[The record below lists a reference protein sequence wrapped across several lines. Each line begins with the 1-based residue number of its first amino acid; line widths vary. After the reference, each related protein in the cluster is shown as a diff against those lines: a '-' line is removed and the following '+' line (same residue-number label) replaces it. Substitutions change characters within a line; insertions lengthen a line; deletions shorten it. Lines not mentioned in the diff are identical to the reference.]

1 MTGITVVTY
10 ERPLLLNFV
19 LSRIFKYS
27 QDIKVVVVSNSD
39 NLDMISKEQDL
50 QKIYPFSYI
59 QNENPK
65 VLTARN
71 RGTLHNFEDCEFFV
85 EMDDDVIVT
94 PEWLERITMIMSSD
108 QNVGIAVPL
117 MNFSSAVWYVGQV
130 VKPTQEVITNILSIV
145 DGKYDALSI
154 DKFWIDIF
162 AEKKRAGYK
171 EILVPE
177 ITIQVKSK
185 KAVELGCLWSEEL
198 DVVCAEPNAEL
209 ARRIRECGLK
219 VVAVKNSFVCHLAT
233 STHCRWLDANPEYTG
248 KYKEIAS
255 KFLEKKYGGL
265 QNMYDFDAL
274 NIRQGIAGEYDLY
287 EKYSKENLDYCNLNC
302 KID

>member
-1 MTGITVVTY
+1 MTGITIVTY
-10 ERPLLLNFV
+10 ERPELLNFV

-39 NLDMISKEQDL
+39 DLDMVSREQDL
-50 QKIYPFSYI
+50 RQSYPFAYI

-71 RGTLHNFEDCEFFV
+71 RGTLHNIRDCEFFV

-94 PEWLERITMIMSSD
+94 PEWLERIIEVMTFD
-108 QNVGIAVPL
+108 QDVGIAVPL
-117 MNFSSAVWYVGQV
+117 MNFSSAIWYMGQV

-145 DGKYDALSI
+145 DGRYDALNI
-154 DKFWIDIF
+154 DKFWTDIF
-162 AEKKRAGYK
+162 AEKKETTYE

-185 KAVELGCLWSEEL
+185 KAIELGCLWSEEL

-219 VVAVKNSFVCHLAT
+219 IVAVKNSFVCHLAT

-265 QNMYDFDAL
+265 QAMYDFDAT
-274 NIRQGIAGEYDLY
+274 NIKQGYTGDYDLY
-287 EKYSKENLDYCNLNC
+287 EKYSTENLS
-302 KID
+302 

>member
-1 MTGITVVTY
+1 MTGITIVTY
-10 ERPLLLNFV
+10 ERPELLNFV
-19 LSRIFKYS
+19 LNRIFQYS

-39 NLDMISKEQDL
+39 DSDMRSKEQDL
-50 QKIYPFSYI
+50 QQAYPFAYI

-71 RGTLHNFEDCEFFV
+71 RGTLYNFEDCDFFV

-94 PEWLERITMIMSSD
+94 PEWLERITEVMTSD
-108 QNVGIAVPL
+108 QDVGIAVPL
-117 MNFSSAVWYVGQV
+117 MNFSSAVWYMGQV

-145 DGKYDALSI
+145 DGKYDALNI
-154 DKFWIDIF
+154 DKFWTDMF
-162 AEKKRAGYK
+162 AKKKEASYK

-185 KAVELGCLWSEEL
+185 KAIELGCLWSEEL

-219 VVAVKNSFVCHLAT
+219 IVAVKNSFVCHLAT

-255 KFLEKKYGGL
+255 KFLEEKYGGL

-274 NIRQGIAGEYDLY
+274 NIRQGITGEYDFY
-287 EKYSKENLDYCNLNC
+287 EKCSMENLDCST
-302 KID
+302 